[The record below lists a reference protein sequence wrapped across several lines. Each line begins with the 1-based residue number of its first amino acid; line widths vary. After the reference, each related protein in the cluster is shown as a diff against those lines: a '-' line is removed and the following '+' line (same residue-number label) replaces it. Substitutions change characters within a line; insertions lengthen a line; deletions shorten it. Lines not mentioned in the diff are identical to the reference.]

1 MKILSLFDGISC
13 ARVALERAGIPVEAY
28 YASEVDKYAI
38 QISTKNYPD
47 IKQMGSV
54 IGINTKVLCLSGVYD
69 ILKSYDTNIQ
79 NYFSEQEMLYWLNQN
94 FSISAK
100 IRTQISNGNTSEST
114 SIQRIEEIWFSK
126 SGMENIIK
134 TQYLIPSRTIRE
146 NGNLEAQE
154 LLLQCGEWGY
164 VCRIDTGNKAENI
177 QWNDGKKIKTRK
189 HRENQT
195 ICNQTVQQSPITN
208 TTIRTDQ
215 ERNVET
221 KKSSEVFGGI
231 EKQKEWRTKKT
242 DNRIQEARS
251 VVQEIG
257 EFISKWD
264 EDDRTPKSERN
275 ILSIHKEMETTVVK
289 TNTTIDIFTGTFEI
303 MCGGSPCQDL
313 SIAKSKT
320 RKGLDGDKSSLFYE
334 YVRILRE
341 VKPKW
346 FILENVVSMS
356 DESRDII
363 SQELGVQP
371 IELNAKDFSA
381 QNRARYFWT
390 NIPVTQPETKST
402 QVIEDIL
409 QVEVEE
415 KYYYKDFPFTI
426 KDETKNVI
434 GTIEV
439 TGHDILK
446 RIYNRN
452 SKSATVT
459 TCAGGNTQH
468 KILDNG
474 RVRKL
479 TPIEYEALQGL
490 PRDYTAGISDSQRYK
505 CLGNAFNV
513 DVVAH
518 ILSFIK

>member
-28 YASEVDKYAI
+28 YASEIDKYAI
-38 QISTKNYPD
+38 QISNKNYPD
-47 IKQMGSV
+47 IIQIGSV
-54 IGINTKVLCLSGVYD
+54 SLLELDESWDYND
-69 ILKSYDTNIQ
+69 ILND
-79 NYFSEQEMLYWLNQN
+79 
-94 FSISAK
+94 
-100 IRTQISNGNTSEST
+100 
-114 SIQRIEEIWFSK
+114 EIDL
-126 SGMENIIK
+126 
-134 TQYLIPSRTIRE
+134 LI
-146 NGNLEAQE
+146 
-154 LLLQCGEWGY
+154 
-164 VCRIDTGNKAENI
+164 
-177 QWNDGKKIKTRK
+177 
-189 HRENQT
+189 
-195 ICNQTVQQSPITN
+195 
-208 TTIRTDQ
+208 
-215 ERNVET
+215 
-221 KKSSEVFGGI
+221 
-231 EKQKEWRTKKT
+231 
-242 DNRIQEARS
+242 
-251 VVQEIG
+251 
-257 EFISKWD
+257 
-264 EDDRTPKSERN
+264 
-275 ILSIHKEMETTVVK
+275 
-289 TNTTIDIFTGTFEI
+289 
-303 MCGGSPCQDL
+303 GGSPCQDL
-313 SIAKSKT
+313 SISKSKT
-320 RKGLDGDKSSLFYE
+320 RKGLGGDKSSLFYE

-341 VKPKW
+341 VRPKW
-346 FILENVVSMS
+346 FILENVASMS

-390 NIPVTQPETKST
+390 NIPVTQPETKSP

-439 TGHDILK
+439 AGHDILK

-479 TPIEYEALQGL
+479 TPVEYERLQGL
-490 PRDYTAGISDSQRYK
+490 PRDYTAGVSDSQRYK
-505 CLGNAFNV
+505 CCGNAFNV

-518 ILSFIK
+518 ILSFIPR

>member
-28 YASEVDKYAI
+28 YASEIDKYAI
-38 QISTKNYPD
+38 QVSQKNYPD
-47 IKQMGSV
+47 IKHVGSV
-54 IGINTKVLCLSGVYD
+54 IGLGL
-69 ILKSYDTNIQ
+69 TN
-79 NYFSEQEMLYWLNQN
+79 YPLGDVDL
-94 FSISAK
+94 
-100 IRTQISNGNTSEST
+100 
-114 SIQRIEEIWFSK
+114 
-126 SGMENIIK
+126 
-134 TQYLIPSRTIRE
+134 LI
-146 NGNLEAQE
+146 
-154 LLLQCGEWGY
+154 
-164 VCRIDTGNKAENI
+164 
-177 QWNDGKKIKTRK
+177 
-189 HRENQT
+189 
-195 ICNQTVQQSPITN
+195 
-208 TTIRTDQ
+208 
-215 ERNVET
+215 
-221 KKSSEVFGGI
+221 
-231 EKQKEWRTKKT
+231 
-242 DNRIQEARS
+242 
-251 VVQEIG
+251 
-257 EFISKWD
+257 
-264 EDDRTPKSERN
+264 
-275 ILSIHKEMETTVVK
+275 
-289 TNTTIDIFTGTFEI
+289 
-303 MCGGSPCQDL
+303 GGSPCQDL
-313 SIAKSKT
+313 SISKSKT
-320 RKGLDGDKSSLFYE
+320 RKGLEGDKSSLFYE
-334 YVRILRE
+334 YVRLLKE

-346 FILENVVSMS
+346 FILENVASMS

-363 SQELGVQP
+363 SKELGVQP

-390 NIPVTQPETKST
+390 NIPFTQPKTKSEK
-402 QVIEDIL
+402 VIEDIL
-409 QVEVEE
+409 QIEVEE

-439 TGHDILK
+439 AGHDILK

-490 PRDYTAGISDSQRYK
+490 PRDYTAGVSDSQRYK

-518 ILSFIK
+518 ILSFITPSLNN